1 LRNFVL
7 IFIITFLL
15 GVGVDH
21 LNLVVVE
28 VGHPQPTLDKE
39 VEEAI
44 RQGRMQHERIHGKGG
59 GNMNRELG
67 DMLEPQIDWR
77 EALREF
83 VTSVCN
89 AKDASSWRRVNRR
102 FVANDIYMPSMIG
115 ERVGRLVV
123 GVDTSG
129 SINAEALTNF
139 LTEVRSIAEV
149 VRPEAIDLIYW
160 DARVA
165 GHEEYVGD
173 DVANLVASTKPMGG
187 GGTDVGC
194 LFSYVEKELRHQ
206 PVVCVVLSDGYTPFP
221 EPPLYPVLF
230 VFTSDVVAPW
240 GKTVRIND

>member
-1 LRNFVL
+1 
-7 IFIITFLL
+7 
-15 GVGVDH
+15 
-21 LNLVVVE
+21 
-28 VGHPQPTLDKE
+28 
-39 VEEAI
+39 
-44 RQGRMQHERIHGKGG
+44 MQHERIHGKGG

-129 SINAEALTNF
+129 SIGGEALTNF

-187 GGTDVGC
+187 GGTDP
-194 LFSYVEKELRHQ
+194 R
-206 PVVCVVLSDGYTPFP
+206 CVLPFLKGGEGRLPIEPQCIVMLTDGYFNLDAAPWP
-221 EPPLYPVLF
+221 APVLW
-230 VFTSDVVAPW
+230 VVAGNPGANIPV
-240 GKTVRIND
+240 GKTIHIKD